1 MQTSR
6 RKKHPVKRIIKGI
19 ILTLIA
25 ILLYV
30 IIGGY
35 APFIRCPEVTDINA
49 LKARAQEMSQDIES
63 ADRASILETNLSALD
78 ERIRLMAQ
86 AEEEIII
93 TSYDMR
99 DGESTRDIMAVA
111 LHRAEEGVKVR
122 ILVDGISG
130 LIRFHGNDMFAAVA
144 AHPNIEVRI
153 YNLLNP
159 ALPWKTMGRMH
170 DKYVIA
176 DDKAFILGGR
186 NMFDYFI

>member
-19 ILTLIA
+19 VLVLIA

-86 AEEEIII
+86 A
-93 TSYDMR
+93 MR
-99 DGESTRDIMAVA
+99 EGANTAYKAVMKPKEGTILTVA
-111 LHRAEEGVKVR
+111 RVIAEETEKVSEKYDYEKF
-122 ILVDGISG
+122 IDAGTTVYNASELE
-130 LIRFHGNDMFAAVA
+130 AAY
-144 AHPNIEVRI
+144 E
-153 YNLLNP
+153 
-159 ALPWKTMGRMH
+159 T
-170 DKYVIA
+170 
-176 DDKAFILGGR
+176 AF
-186 NMFDYFI
+186 